1 MKPTETISP
10 ERQYNTKLGLI
21 LFGIYLILY
30 LGFVFGNAF
39 VADAMETKVF
49 MGLNL
54 AIVYGFT
61 LIKMAFVL
69 SLIYGL
75 MCRAEPSEA
84 SEGETSTE
92 VDASTEGQ
100 E

>member
-1 MKPTETISP
+1 
-10 ERQYNTKLGLI
+10 
-21 LFGIYLILY
+21 
-30 LGFVFGNAF
+30 
-39 VADAMETKVF
+39 

-54 AIVYGFT
+54 AIVYGFA

-92 VDASTEGQ
+92 VDASREGQ

>member
-54 AIVYGFT
+54 AIVYGFA
-61 LIKMAFVL
+61 LIKWPLFF
-69 SLIYGL
+69 
-75 MCRAEPSEA
+75 P
-84 SEGETSTE
+84 
-92 VDASTEGQ
+92 
-100 E
+100 